1 MAIRLRLRVALLT
14 VGVLIITGSAFAQAV
29 HSLQGRVTFP
39 NGSSPPNPV
48 RVKLTYNGMNVY
60 ETFTD
65 LSGRFSFSALRKGT
79 YSLTADGDGETFE
92 TTTVS
97 ADVAAFGPAAQ
108 VFTQNIQLRL
118 KSGKAVPPASVTTVE
133 AHDPNIPARSR
144 EEYER
149 GVKDAGNNKPE
160 NAVKHLSEALA
171 IYPQFYSAHVAIA
184 EQYSKLNRDEEAA
197 AAYQKAIELK
207 PERAQAY
214 VGLGMM
220 LVKQKRYADAIA
232 PLRRSLE
239 IEKQSSTPYLFLG
252 LSEMMTGDYQ
262 ASESDLLRAS
272 EIGKPGL
279 AHIYL
284 ANLYELKHEPSKAI
298 DQLKAFLKENP
309 NLPEERQIQL
319 REAIEKLRKQAAV
332 RK

>member
-1 MAIRLRLRVALLT
+1 MPIGLGVRVALLT
-14 VGVLIITGSAFAQAV
+14 VGVLVITGSAVAQAV
-29 HSLQGRVTFP
+29 HSLQGRVAFP

-48 RVKLTYNGMNVY
+48 GVKLTFNGMNIY

-65 LSGRFSFSALRKGT
+65 LSGRFSFTGLHKGI
-79 YSLTADGDGETFE
+79 YSLTAESDGETFE
-92 TTTVS
+92 TTTVP
-97 ADVAAFGPAAQ
+97 AEITAFGPAAQ
-108 VFTQNIQLRL
+108 LFTQNIQLRL
-118 KSGKAVPPASVTTVE
+118 KSGKPVPPASVTTVE
-133 AHDPNIPARSR
+133 SHDPNIPARSR

-149 GVKDAGNNKPE
+149 GVNDAGNNRPE
-160 NAVKHLSEALA
+160 NAVKHFHEALA
-171 IYPQFYSAHVAIA
+171 IHPQFYSAHVAIA

-197 AAYQKAIELK
+197 ASYRKAIELR

-214 VGLGMM
+214 VGLGVM
-220 LVKQKRYADAIA
+220 LVKQKRYPDAIA
-232 PLRRSLE
+232 PFRRSLE

-252 LSEMMTGDYQ
+252 LAEMMTGDYT
-262 ASESDLLRAS
+262 ASESDLLRAF

-298 DQLKAFLKENP
+298 DHLKAFLKENP

-319 REAIEKLRKQAAV
+319 REAIEKLRTQSVV

>member
-1 MAIRLRLRVALLT
+1 MAIRLGLRVALLT
-14 VGVLIITGSAFAQAV
+14 VGVLVITGSAFSQAV
-29 HSLQGRVTFP
+29 HSLQGRVAFP

-48 RVKLTYNGMNVY
+48 RVKLTFNGMNIY

-65 LSGRFSFSALRKGT
+65 LSGRFSFTALRNGT
-79 YSLTADGDGETFE
+79 YALTAEGDGETFE

-97 ADVAAFGPAAQ
+97 ADVAAFGTAAQ

-118 KSGKAVPPASVTTVE
+118 KAGKAIPPASTVE
-133 AHDPNIPARSR
+133 AYDPNIPARSR

-160 NAVKHLSEALA
+160 NAVKHLREALT

-197 AAYQKAIELK
+197 AAYQRAIELK
-207 PERAQAY
+207 PEHAQAY

-220 LVKQKRYADAIA
+220 LVKQKRYLDAIA

-252 LSEMMTGDYQ
+252 LAEMMTGDYG
-262 ASESDLLRAS
+262 ASESNLLRAY

-298 DQLKAFLKENP
+298 DHLKAFLKENP

-319 REAIEKLRKQAAV
+319 REAIEKLRKQSAV

>member
-14 VGVLIITGSAFAQAV
+14 VSVVIITGSAFAQAV

-48 RVKLTYNGMNVY
+48 RVKLTFNGMNVY

-65 LSGRFSFSALRKGT
+65 LSGRFSFTALRKGT
-79 YSLTADGDGETFE
+79 YSLTAEGDGETFE

-118 KSGKAVPPASVTTVE
+118 ISGKAVPPASVTTVE
-133 AHDPNIPARSR
+133 AHDPNIPVRSR

-149 GVKDAGNNKPE
+149 GVKDASNNKPE
-160 NAVKHLSEALA
+160 NAVKHLREALA

-214 VGLGMM
+214 VAFGVM
-220 LVKQKRYADAIA
+220 LVKQKRYSDAIP

-239 IEKQSSTPYLFLG
+239 IEKQSSTPFLFLG
-252 LSEMMTGDYQ
+252 LAEMMTGDYP
-262 ASESDLLRAS
+262 ASESDLLRAY

-284 ANLYELKHEPSKAI
+284 ANLYELKHEPFKAI
-298 DQLKAFLKENP
+298 DHLKAFLKENP

-319 REAIEKLRKQAAV
+319 REAIEKLRKQSAV

>member
-1 MAIRLRLRVALLT
+1 MPIGPGVRAALLT
-14 VGVLIITGSAFAQAV
+14 VGVLVITVGAVAQAV

-48 RVKLTYNGMNVY
+48 RVKLTFNGMNIY

-65 LSGRFSFSALRKGT
+65 LSGRFSFPALRKGT
-79 YSLTADGDGETFE
+79 YSLTAEGDGETFE

-97 ADVAAFGPAAQ
+97 AEVAAFGPAAQ

-118 KSGKAVPPASVTTVE
+118 KSGKAVPPASTVE
-133 AHDPNIPARSR
+133 AQDPSIPVRSR

-149 GVKDAGNNKPE
+149 GVKDAANNKPE
-160 NAVKHLSEALA
+160 NAVKHIREALDT
-171 IYPQFYSAHVAIA
+171 YPQFYSAHVAIA

-197 AAYQKAIELK
+197 ASYRKAIELK
-207 PERAQAY
+207 PQRSQAY
-214 VGLGMM
+214 VGLGVM
-220 LVKQKRYADAIA
+220 LVKQKRYADAMP

-239 IEKQSSTPYLFLG
+239 IDKQSPTPYLFLG
-252 LSEMMTGDYQ
+252 LAEMMTGDYS
-262 ASESDLLRAS
+262 ASESDLLRAY

-298 DQLKAFLKENP
+298 DHLKAFLKENP

-319 REAIEKLRKQAAV
+319 REAIEKLRKQSAV